1 MKELCIK
8 VWQDD
13 AMDWLDYTPEE
24 LDKYFKFTTK
34 PNWKNVREVY
44 LHNIGDNWMEIVF
57 KNNKAQIYN
66 NVFGVYVEQ

>member
-8 VWQDD
+8 IWQDN
-13 AMDWLDYTPEE
+13 AMDWYDYTLEE
-24 LDKYFKFTTK
+24 LDEYFKFVTK

-44 LHNIGDNWMEIVF
+44 LHNIGDSWMEIVF

-66 NVFGVYVEQ
+66 NVFGVYIEQ